1 MRKETKRLYF
11 EDPYRIEFE
20 AQVVEKLSYEQ
31 KPALIL
37 DLTCFY
43 PESGGQPSDRGKING
58 IEVIHVLEKDNQIL
72 HLLKEDVTSAQ
83 ILGKIDWQRRF
94 DHMQQHSGQHLLSQ
108 SFYELYKA
116 ETLSFHLGDD
126 FSTVEIDL
134 RKIKEEEVEEVERRA
149 NEIVFEDREIK
160 SYFVCDD
167 EIKGIPLRKPP
178 KKKGLIRVVEMSNFD
193 YSACG
198 GTHARRTGEIGL
210 IKILKWDRIRNN
222 IRFEFVCGGRALKN
236 YGWKNR
242 SLRQLSNKFTVHEQE
257 ILSSVERLLSDLKT
271 QKKKNRKMQEKII
284 QYQAQEI
291 VQKADEWIIKNI
303 FTERTREE
311 VKFLVLNIIRLGE
324 FVVLYGLR
332 SEERVQLILARSE
345 TIEIDLREL
354 VPKLSSVIKGKG
366 GGSPSLVE
374 ITGEYTK
381 NLELALDKAYEFV
394 KGKSKKG

>member
-1 MRKETKRLYF
+1 
-11 EDPYRIEFE
+11 
-20 AQVVEKLSYEQ
+20 
-31 KPALIL
+31 
-37 DLTCFY
+37 
-43 PESGGQPSDRGKING
+43 
-58 IEVIHVLEKDNQIL
+58 
-72 HLLKEDVTSAQ
+72 
-83 ILGKIDWQRRF
+83 
-94 DHMQQHSGQHLLSQ
+94 
-108 SFYELYKA
+108 
-116 ETLSFHLGDD
+116 
-126 FSTVEIDL
+126 
-134 RKIKEEEVEEVERRA
+134 
-149 NEIVFEDREIK
+149 
-160 SYFVCDD
+160 
-167 EIKGIPLRKPP
+167 
-178 KKKGLIRVVEMSNFD
+178 
-193 YSACG
+193 
-198 GTHARRTGEIGL
+198 
-210 IKILKWDRIRNN
+210 
-222 IRFEFVCGGRALKN
+222 
-236 YGWKNR
+236 
-242 SLRQLSNKFTVHEQE
+242 
-257 ILSSVERLLSDLKT
+257 
-271 QKKKNRKMQEKII
+271 MQEKII